1 MDIVEK
7 EGRPVAK
14 RGKLSGRKFTFR
26 CDRCL
31 NYGISTSKKNPPNC
45 IRCGERMGVA
55 EVKILSKGKRVKKEE
70 PTEAIR
76 DRVIDRTKSLGL

>member
-31 NYGISTSKKNPPNC
+31 NYGISTSKKDPPKCN
-45 IRCGERMGVA
+45 RCGEPMALA

-70 PTEAIR
+70 PTETIR
-76 DRVIDRTKSLGL
+76 ERVIGCTRSLEL